1 MKASWAAITLSAA
14 VAACALIGP
23 QTSEV
28 GDVRDIIGDAASAVR
43 ATPEEQRRR
52 LAHALQR
59 YGAIPNVANGVRYG
73 ALLASLP
80 PPLGDEE
87 KAAAVLSPIAAQRPE
102 SPLTQ
107 LAGMLAAGLAERQR
121 LARDLRTAAQRAESE
136 ARRAQAEASRA
147 DSQASRAEAAVARAE
162 SAERREA
169 MANERA
175 TTLQGQVDAL
185 KSIERSILQ
194 REERRRTLKR

>member
-1 MKASWAAITLSAA
+1 MRVLCAAFALAGA
-14 VAACALIGP
+14 VAGCALIEP
-23 QTSEV
+23 QRDATREV
-28 GDVRDIIGDAASAVR
+28 RVIVGDAATAVR

-52 LAHALQR
+52 LTHALR
-59 YGAIPNVANGVRYG
+59 MYDAVPNVPNGVRYG

-80 PPLGDEE
+80 PPLGDDA
-87 KAAAVLSPIAAQRPE
+87 KAAAVLAPIAAMQPE

-121 LARDLRTAAQRAESE
+121 LEREQRAAARRAEDE
-136 ARRAQAEASRA
+136 ARRA
-147 DSQASRAEAAVARAE
+147 DAAVARAE
-162 SAERREA
+162 SAERREV

-175 TTLQGQVDAL
+175 ATLQGQVEAL

-194 REERRRTLKR
+194 REERRRNLKR